1 MCFFFTFLRA
11 YHVCVQNYHKN
22 EMERSILRHPPNTE
36 TQQKNDAFVS
46 FQSDNGPDYNFIKNI
61 LQPELEQET
70 NPPFKLTI
78 HLRDF
83 RADTL
88 IYVNIRNAVV
98 NSNSAIILM
107 SQAYIDSR
115 WCREEFEVKHTLS

>member
-1 MCFFFTFLRA
+1 M
-11 YHVCVQNYHKN
+11 
-22 EMERSILRHPPNTE
+22 NTSTS
-36 TQQKNDAFVS
+36 TQHRNATKKNDAFVS
-46 FQSDNGPDYNFIKNI
+46 FQSDNGPDNNFIKNI
-61 LQPELEQET
+61 LQPKLEQET

-88 IYVNIRNAVV
+88 SNAVV

-115 WCREEFEVKHTLS
+115 WCREEFEVTHT